1 MKYTDGKNIMVYAQ
15 SADGAALETVS
26 KAAELA
32 KANGEEVI
40 AVVFGKDT
48 DTKTVITP
56 RKTCGEISAEGS
68 LYGRNPGGKD
78 DRPGSLRS
86 L

>member
-15 SADGAALETVS
+15 SADGAPVGAALETVS

-48 DTKTVITP
+48 DTKTVITAGAP
-56 RKTCGEISAEGS
+56 RSSWQA
-68 LYGRNPGGKD
+68 RKD
-78 DRPGSLRS
+78 FRLRRRHRS
-86 L
+86 S